1 MNLPLACLLVIL
13 QCASGYPVDE
23 ELLKRFDILEKDLRQ
38 KFADKDKQIAE
49 GMKHLS
55 LERQQVAQDRSLLV
69 LDRQQ
74 LAQDRIEM
82 ASAMEKLKKAEEEL
96 LHRIT
101 LLPSNLKS
109 TQDRHTRQSEGVA
122 FSAWLDHSVSLG
134 PNQVIRFNKVIT
146 NEGSGYNIHTGVF
159 TCPQPGMYLFSFMV
173 TQRGDVAQLTAQ
185 LVVNGSPKVHGVTDP
200 YHDHED
206 RQGGN
211 TVVLRLQQGDV
222 VEIENFDGHHVQGY
236 TAEGLTSFT
245 GILLYP

>member
-109 TQDRHTRQSEGVA
+109 TQDRHTRQST
-122 FSAWLDHSVSLG
+122 SRNSLF
-134 PNQVIRFNKVIT
+134 QVIT